1 MSSVTL
7 LYFVGLGFSIAGGKG
22 TEHIP
27 DDDGIFVTKIIPGGA
42 ASEDG
47 TLIVGD
53 RIVKVN
59 EHSMV
64 GVTHVQAV
72 DILRSTSHRVEL
84 HYERTSGNQVPSSGP
99 RVFKFDG
106 VPEQKADKSSHYE
119 ITPYQQRVVNFER
132 PEGKYLFAN
141 GEFLHTY
148 LHEHTHTLTCTATRR
163 NVLQNI

>member
-1 MSSVTL
+1 MLAINLIKFT
-7 LYFVGLGFSIAGGKG
+7 YFVGLGFSIAGGTG

-64 GVTHVQAV
+64 GVTHLQAV
-72 DILRSTSHRVEL
+72 DILRSTSQRVEL
-84 HYERTSGNQVPSSGP
+84 HFERTGGVQVPSSGP
-99 RVFKFDG
+99 RVFKFD
-106 VPEQKADKSSHYE
+106 VPEQKADRTSHYE

-132 PEGKYLFAN
+132 PEGKSSYMLLESFCIM
-141 GEFLHTY
+141 G
-148 LHEHTHTLTCTATRR
+148 TRKE
-163 NVLQNI
+163 V